1 MGHSEPSS
9 VSQFASSPART
20 KGTIKGAVK
29 KAEAEATVGSLAPEM
44 TALETT
50 RGNSLKELEGR
61 LSLWHAWAWLG
72 RGSWTGW
79 KSPLLRPVLCENRA
93 GARSDG
99 GVSFVVVLLFFVSPC
114 SGLCK
119 MSPTDGIYVR
129 AISEAE
135 STRTRRSLVLSLLL
149 LLSVTLTVGV
159 AFCGGQQRRGLAG
172 GNDLV

>member
-50 RGNSLKELEGR
+50 RGNSLKDLEGC
-61 LSLWHAWAWLG
+61 
-72 RGSWTGW
+72 GSWTGW
-79 KSPLLRPVLCENRA
+79 KSPRLRPVLCESRA

-135 STRTRRSLVLSLLL
+135 STRTRRSLVSSLLL

-159 AFCGGQQRRGLAG
+159 AFCGGQQRRGSAG